1 MRETA
6 SKEMFLAGSCK
17 IVFNFF
23 FPNEEE
29 ETKKKKRR
37 SQVTV
42 TSSETDGDASEKAA
56 WCGPTDS
63 SPRGRSVLSVC
74 VCVGGGACVCVGG
87 RVWGGACVC
96 VCARRLPGTREP
108 LRLAVW
114 LQEALMFTSLSGGS
128 SWSRDRVRLN
138 E

>member
-17 IVFNFF
+17 IVFKFF

-74 VCVGGGACVCVGG
+74 VCVGGGRVCVGG
-87 RVWGGACVC
+87 RVWGGVCVC
-96 VCARRLPGTREP
+96 VCAPIARNPRALEAGGPAAGGPHVHISVRRLLVE
-108 LRLAVW
+108 
-114 LQEALMFTSLSGGS
+114 S
-128 SWSRDRVRLN
+128 
-138 E
+138 